1 MIGRLRRAVLGG
13 LAGLIG
19 LGMIAQASAAPSPPG
34 LKPGAPAATE
44 DQGGGESGDHDGA
57 VSDATPKGMGVSLRY
72 PAQWSLTAVDGHTVV
87 LGGAKGGADWYT
99 ALTLTNQQNP
109 APDDPVAGTAVLVT
123 ETLRAIEARTVNHE
137 RLRQAP
143 FHYVNDGPGADGEQ
157 AVIRFMGAR
166 EPMRS
171 WVVAIARTDI
181 PVAHILIYT
190 APDNDF
196 DRGLPAAQLIV
207 ESLTVR
213 PAKP

>member
-1 MIGRLRRAVLGG
+1 
-13 LAGLIG
+13 
-19 LGMIAQASAAPSPPG
+19 
-34 LKPGAPAATE
+34 KPGAPAATE
-44 DQGGGESGDHDGA
+44 GQDGSRAAGGGYDGA
-57 VSDATPKGMGVSLRY
+57 VSAATPKGMGVSLRY

-123 ETLRAIEARTVNHE
+123 ETLRAIEARTVDHE

-171 WVVAIARTDI
+171 WVVVIARTDI
-181 PVAHILIYT
+181 PVAHILIYS